1 VSGAVL
7 NDTVALPKVH
17 LFRVELEP
25 DLPRQ
30 HANEIDAGRAMHSV
44 LVRFHVGGSSGK
56 LLFEFSLVLDREPS
70 RSLGV
75 LRGDGVDVVAKATGW
90 WKVCQWTFAF
100 RPRRVARWIIETPET
115 VPCIAGKRR
124 DRDGLNKIVSND
136 ARPAV
141 DRAGDDATHRSRA
154 HEPILFRGLA
164 DRYRTDELHRR
175 LERMRE
181 RLAELA
187 AEAVA

>member
-30 HANEIDAGRAMHSV
+30 HANEIDAGRAMHSF

-56 LLFEFSLVLDREPS
+56 LLFEFSLVLDRERS
-70 RSLGV
+70 RRLGV
-75 LRGDGVDVVAKATGW
+75 VRGDGVDVVAKTTGW
-90 WKVCQWTFAF
+90 WKVRQWSFEL

-115 VPCIAGKRR
+115 VPRVAGKRR

-136 ARPAV
+136 VGPAV
-141 DRAGDDATHRSRA
+141 DRPGDDATHCSRA

-164 DRYRTDELHRR
+164 DRYRMDEPHRR

-187 AEAVA
+187 AEVVA